1 MMGMPSAMAPN
12 LTLNPTVGVVGGLT
26 IQFAECPASDE
37 IGDGVAMTE
46 EGFDLIE
53 PYLRGASAWT
63 DMHRYGVFE
72 LPLSARV
79 SLVCSL
85 RSGAVRVRHDADSQ
99 QGESELLDGL
109 ANWLEARRDE
119 AEIRVLGI

>member
-1 MMGMPSAMAPN
+1 MAPD
-12 LTLNPTVGVVGGLT
+12 LTLKPTVGLEGGET
-26 IQFAECPASDE
+26 IQFAECPLSDT

-46 EGFDLIE
+46 EGFELIE
-53 PYLRGASAWT
+53 PYLRAACAAWT

-79 SLVCSL
+79 SLIGSL
-85 RSGAVRVRHDADSQ
+85 RSGAARVRNDAGRRR
-99 QGESELLDGL
+99 GESELLDGL
-109 ANWLEARRDE
+109 ANWLAARRDE

>member
-1 MMGMPSAMAPN
+1 MGKPLAMTSD
-12 LTLNPTVGVVGGLT
+12 LTLKPTVGLKSGLT

-37 IGDGVAMTE
+37 IGDGVAVTE

-53 PYLRGASAWT
+53 PYLRAACAAWT
-63 DMHRYGVFE
+63 DMHRYGAFE

-79 SLVCSL
+79 SLVRSL
-85 RSGAVRVRHDADSQ
+85 RSGAIRIRNGADNRR
-99 QGESELLDGL
+99 GESELLDDL
-109 ANWLEARRDE
+109 ANWLAARRDE